1 MRRSIA
7 ALLAVAAVMG
17 AGVAAYAALG
27 GADRGALPRAA
38 SIEPSPVRVTGN
50 VENLFPGVTT
60 ALPIR
65 VRNRTDGPVRLRWV
79 RAIVGEPTAGCDP
92 RYLQAARIDPR
103 VRIPRRGRIDL
114 EMPITL
120 SNEAPDGCQD
130 AIFPFLYRTRV
141 NVLGAG
147 G

>member
-1 MRRSIA
+1 MRRSIT
-7 ALLAVAAVMG
+7 ALFALVVVMG
-17 AGVAAYAALG
+17 ASVAAYGALG
-27 GADRGALPRAA
+27 GADRGPLPRAA

-60 ALPIR
+60 PLPIR
-65 VRNRTDGPVRLRWV
+65 VRNRTDGPVRLQWV
-79 RAIVGEPTAGCDP
+79 RAIVGEPSAGCDP
-92 RYLQAARIDPR
+92 SYLQAARIDPHR
-103 VRIPRRGRIDL
+103 RIPPRGSIDL
-114 EMPITL
+114 VMPLTL
-120 SNEAPDGCQD
+120 SSEAPDGCQD